1 MVNKY
6 VVNVKIA
13 KDLFKDLDID
23 VIVVDLL

>member
-23 VIVVDLL
+23 AIVVDLL

>member
-1 MVNKY
+1 MLNKY

-13 KDLFKDLDID
+13 KDLFKGLDID